1 MAAGIDYSRYA
12 RAARADSE
20 RRSARRGTAV
30 TAIAVPAGRMSL
42 VPSAPVPAVISRRG
56 LLMSAATLAVVGV
69 SVAACGSAPPPPEVD
84 ELTAQLDRARAD
96 SRLATDAAATA
107 RQPMKQTLTTIAAE
121 RDAHAQALA
130 DELVRLVGTEA
141 PTATAPTSTAAP
153 ATPATVR
160 EVIGALRQSAESAT
174 GLAAQM
180 SGYRAGLLGS
190 IAASCTA
197 AWRVALAPPAKDTP

>member
-1 MAAGIDYSRYA
+1 VNAAA
-12 RAARADSE
+12 PEAARSS
-20 RRSARRGTAV
+20 RRLWHGWQD
-30 TAIAVPAGRMSL
+30 VP
-42 VPSAPVPAVISRRG
+42 VPSASDTDTAPDVISRRR
-56 LLMSAATLAVVGV
+56 LLTGAATLAVVGV

-107 RQPMKQTLTTIAAE
+107 PPPMKQTLTAIAAD
-121 RDAHAQALA
+121 RDAHARALA

-141 PTATAPTSTAAP
+141 PPTTAPTSTGDQAA
-153 ATPATVR
+153 PATVR

>member
-1 MAAGIDYSRYA
+1 M
-12 RAARADSE
+12 
-20 RRSARRGTAV
+20 
-30 TAIAVPAGRMSL
+30 
-42 VPSAPVPAVISRRG
+42 PSASDTDTAPDVISRRR
-56 LLMSAATLAVVGV
+56 LLTGAATLAVAGV

-96 SRLATDAAATA
+96 SRLATDAAVTA
-107 RQPMKQTLTTIAAE
+107 RPPVKQTLTAIAAE
-121 RDAHAQALA
+121 RDAHARALE

-141 PTATAPTSTAAP
+141 PTTTAPTSTAA
-153 ATPATVR
+153 AAAPATVR
-160 EVIGALRQSAESAT
+160 EVIGALRRSAESAT

-197 AWRVALAPPAKDTP
+197 AWRVTLAPPAKDTP